1 MYSLKEAIIAGEHT
15 EGLKSTIFF
24 MDIRAVGK
32 EFEDYRKRAEEEYG
46 IRLKRGVR
54 VASVEEDPATKNLI
68 VSYSEGDELQR
79 EEFDMVVLSVGLEP
93 CRDNRYLSG
102 VFGIDLN
109 GHGFCDTTI
118 FDPLSTSRP
127 GIFVAGSF
135 TSPKDIPTTV
145 AEASGVAAK
154 AASVVAEERGTLAT
168 IKEFPPEL
176 DVGGQEPRVGV
187 FVCHCGINI
196 GGVVDVPGVVEYAK
210 TLPNVAYAEDNLY
223 TCSSDTQENI
233 KEMIKKHHLNRVV
246 VASCTPRT
254 HEPLFQNT
262 IREAGLNPYLF
273 DMANIRDQCSWIH
286 MHEPGKATDKAKDL
300 VRMAVAK
307 ASMLEPLKK
316 SKLPVTQSALV
327 IGGGVA
333 GMTAA
338 LEIAEQGYDV
348 YLIEREAQ
356 LGGNLAKIHHVENG
370 KKLSDFA
377 DELIA
382 KVRDKE
388 NIHVYLGTDIKE
400 INGFVGNFKVTLPDE
415 EIQTGAVIVATGAK
429 QYTPSE
435 HLYGQD
441 ERVVTQLDLE
451 EMMNTAPLDA
461 KNVVFIQCVGSRN
474 EEVPYCSRV
483 CCTSAIRKAI
493 AMKRQDPSTKV
504 HILHKDIR
512 TYGFREDLYREAS
525 ELGVNFIRFPEDISP
540 EVVRRGDDIV
550 VSVHDSMIKT
560 SLELTPDLL
569 VLSAGIRPNQD
580 NEELAKMLKVPTS
593 KDGFF
598 LEAHMKLRPVDFATE
613 GVFLA
618 GLAHWPKFVDES
630 IAQAAGAAARAL
642 TVISKGELET
652 EGIIAAVNEDLCDGC
667 GICESV
673 CEYKAIEIVTVEGTF
688 DQKRATVNEG
698 LCKGCGCCVAA
709 CPSGAMEQKGFKT
722 DQMIAMIDAALQ
734 GVN

>member
-1 MYSLKEAIIAGEHT
+1 
-15 EGLKSTIFF
+15 
-24 MDIRAVGK
+24 
-32 EFEDYRKRAEEEYG
+32 
-46 IRLKRGVR
+46 
-54 VASVEEDPATKNLI
+54 
-68 VSYSEGDELQR
+68 
-79 EEFDMVVLSVGLEP
+79 
-93 CRDNRYLSG
+93 
-102 VFGIDLN
+102 
-109 GHGFCDTTI
+109 
-118 FDPLSTSRP
+118 
-127 GIFVAGSF
+127 
-135 TSPKDIPTTV
+135 
-145 AEASGVAAK
+145 
-154 AASVVAEERGTLAT
+154 
-168 IKEFPPEL
+168 
-176 DVGGQEPRVGV
+176 
-187 FVCHCGINI
+187 
-196 GGVVDVPGVVEYAK
+196 
-210 TLPNVAYAEDNLY
+210 
-223 TCSSDTQENI
+223 
-233 KEMIKKHHLNRVV
+233 
-246 VASCTPRT
+246 
-254 HEPLFQNT
+254 
-262 IREAGLNPYLF
+262 
-273 DMANIRDQCSWIH
+273 

-348 YLIEREAQ
+348 YLIEREAR
-356 LGGNLAKIHHVENG
+356 LGGNLAKIHHVEDG

-388 NIHVYLGTDIKE
+388 NIYVYLSTDIKE
-400 INGFVGNFKVTLPDE
+400 INGFVGNFKVTLPNE

-441 ERVVTQLDLE
+441 GRVVTQLDLE
-451 EMMNTAPLDA
+451 EMMNAGPLDA

-474 EEVPYCSRV
+474 DEVPYCSRV

-493 AMKRQDPSTKV
+493 AMKRQNPSAKV
-504 HILHKDIR
+504 YILHKDIR
-512 TYGFREDLYREAS
+512 TYGFREELYREAS
-525 ELGVNFIRFPEDISP
+525 ELGVNFIRFPEDASP
-540 EVVRRGDDIV
+540 EVIRRGNDV
-550 VSVHDSMIKT
+550 VVTVQDSMIKT

-688 DQKRATVNEG
+688 DQKRAMVNEG

-734 GVN
+734 EVD